1 MNRREAVQTITIL
14 TGGMLGAS
22 SLSMLLES
30 CNHDFRSGKGTTFT
44 TDEKEIISKMSDI
57 IIPRTHTPG
66 AVDAGVPAFI
76 IMMLQE
82 CYPAEAQQQFHTG
95 LGIFDHRC
103 REKYGSHF
111 LKLSKENQ
119 QAAVSDTDNT
129 ILGEKRGESVD
140 KNLDAFYRNMK
151 ALTITGYYSSKPG
164 ATEALRYVPVPGRYE
179 GCIPYHRGDKAWAT

>member
-1 MNRREAVQTITIL
+1 MDRRGALQAIGIL
-14 TGGMLGAS
+14 TGGILSAS
-22 SLSMLLES
+22 TLSMLLES

-44 TDEKEIISKMSDI
+44 TDEKEIISKISDI

-82 CYPAEAQQQFHTG
+82 CYPSEMQQQFHAGMG
-95 LGIFDHRC
+95 LFDDRC

-111 LKLSKENQ
+111 LKLSKAQQ
-119 QAAVSDTDNT
+119 QAAVRDIDSK
-129 ILGEKRGESVD
+129 ILGGKKGVSVD
-140 KNLDAFYRNMK
+140 KDLDAFYRNMK